1 MRTLIQRVLGPDN
14 QIRKAIVL
22 VPDDDF
28 ERDAIERLVAAD
40 GGHLAVRYTPSSV
53 RGQAR
58 EAPQEMRLTFT
69 FKTFRRDIAQEI
81 EVHGSE
87 EKTS

>member
-1 MRTLIQRVLGPDN
+1 MHTLIQRVSGPDN
-14 QIRKAIVL
+14 QVRKAIVL

-40 GGHLAVRYTPSSV
+40 GGHLAVGYTPTSV
-53 RGQAR
+53 RGQTT
-58 EAPQEMRLTFT
+58 EAPQEMRLKFT
-69 FKTFRRDIAQEI
+69 FKALRRDVAKES

-87 EKTS
+87 ERTS